1 MSGELTFLGATSSTF
16 AACIP
21 NGKDTFT
28 YRRKVYSLGWEVR
41 GEGPRSLGD
50 LLSDVEAFLAVLMK
64 RPDMP
69 YGAVS
74 NNIEEYQREKLRLAG
89 LQGFPAS

>member
-1 MSGELTFLGATSSTF
+1 MSGELTFLGQRQVRLQRAYQMAGILSPTGERYIRW
-16 AACIP
+16 AGEYEA
-21 NGKDTFT
+21 
-28 YRRKVYSLGWEVR
+28 KVRESWR
-41 GEGPRSLGD
+41 PF
-50 LLSDVEAFLAVLMK
+50 SDVEAFLSVLMK
-64 RPDMP
+64 RDMP